1 MLADS
6 PAFSG
11 LAVDDI
17 PAALHFYQDVLGL
30 PVTEA

>member
-1 MLADS
+1 
-6 PAFSG
+6 PALGG